1 MGDSSSILAALPV
14 SLSQQLDRKERAED
28 RFQIDGRHQK
38 VHEKMNT
45 WQ

>member
-38 VHEKMNT
+38 MRKYMKR
-45 WQ
+45 